1 MRLERL
7 LKENNKLLK
16 ENNVMLN
23 QIIQYISIKEGYHHE
38 ENNDDFIRNIL
49 ANLIS
54 TRIDLK

>member
-1 MRLERL
+1 MRLEKL

-23 QIIQYISIKEGYHHE
+23 QIIQYINIKEGYHHE
-38 ENNDDFIRNIL
+38 ENDDDFMRNIL

-54 TRIDLK
+54 NVKR

>member
-1 MRLERL
+1 
-7 LKENNKLLK
+7 
-16 ENNVMLN
+16 MLN